1 MMGALEPIPPG
12 APRRIVVRG
21 VNWLGDAVMTTPAL
35 GRLHERFPDAEITL
49 LTPSKLKDLWTGH
62 PDLHHVMPLGVGEG
76 VLSVGRR
83 LRRGHFDLAVLFP
96 NSPRTGLEVWLGGI
110 PRRVGGAWPWRN
122 ALLTD
127 VVPQDPAAERM
138 RKRTPDE
145 IRRLVA
151 TARDPAAP
159 RRPGPSPG
167 LRSHQMHHY
176 LRLVGYLGANPAP
189 APPRLYVTPAE
200 IESVRQKF
208 GFQPGSQ
215 WLGINPGAEYGAA
228 KRWPL
233 ERFAAAAVAVHQR
246 CGCGIAVFGG
256 LADIG
261 LAEALS
267 AELATAAPTVRIL
280 AGRTSLRELLAAL
293 TLCRVVLTNDT
304 GPMHAAAAVGVPV
317 VVPFGST
324 SPELT
329 APGLPGDPRHHLL
342 GAGAPCAP
350 CFLRECP
357 VDFRCMLGIPVS
369 SVVEA
374 VVRAWA

>member
-1 MMGALEPIPPG
+1 MDDLEPIPPG
-12 APRRIVVRG
+12 GPRRIVVRG

-35 GRLHERFPDAEITL
+35 FRLRERFPDAGITL
-49 LTPSKLKDLWTGH
+49 LTPFKLKDLWTGH
-62 PDLHHVMPLGVGEG
+62 PAIHEVMPIGLGEG
-76 VLSVGRR
+76 TLSVGRR
-83 LRRGHFDLAVLFP
+83 LRRGRFDLAVLLP
-96 NSPRTGLEVWLGGI
+96 NSPRTGLEAWLGRI
-110 PRRVGGAWPWRN
+110 PRRVGGVWPWRN

-127 VVPQDPAAERM
+127 VVPQASGTLRM
-138 RKRTPDE
+138 RKRSQEE
-145 IRRLVA
+145 IRRLI
-151 TARDPAAP
+151 AAP
-159 RRPGPSPG
+159 PASDSRNSPPPSAA
-167 LRSHQMHHY
+167 RSHQMFHY
-176 LRLVGYLGANPAP
+176 LRLVGYLGANPEP
-189 APPRLYVTPAE
+189 LPPRLFVTPAD

-208 GFQPGSQ
+208 GFLPGSQ
-215 WLGINPGAEYGAA
+215 WLGVNPGAEYGAA

-261 LAEALS
+261 LAETLS

-329 APGLPGDPRHHLL
+329 APGMPGDPRNHLIR
-342 GAGAPCAP
+342 AGVPCAP

-357 VDFRCMLGIPVS
+357 VDFRCMLGITAPQVAG
-369 SVVEA
+369 A
-374 VVRAWA
+374 VLRAWQ

>member
-1 MMGALEPIPPG
+1 MTDALEPIPPG

-35 GRLHERFPDAEITL
+35 CRLRERFPDAEITL

-62 PDLHHVMPLGVGEG
+62 PDVHQVLPIGVGEG
-76 VLSVGRR
+76 VLSVARR
-83 LRRGHFDLAVLFP
+83 LRRGRFDLAVLLP
-96 NSPRTGLEVWLGGI
+96 NSPRTGVEAWLGGI
-110 PRRVGGAWPWRN
+110 PRRVGGSWPWRN

-127 VVPQDPAAERM
+127 IVPPAPEVLPM
-138 RKRTPDE
+138 RKRSPEE
-145 IRRLVA
+145 IRKLIA
-151 TARDPAAP
+151 GA
-159 RRPGPSPG
+159 PSPVSARSSG
-167 LRSHQMHHY
+167 PASGTRSHQMFHY
-176 LRLVGYLGANPAP
+176 LRLVSYLGANPEP
-189 APPRLYVTPAE
+189 AAPRLYVTPAE

-233 ERFAAAAVAVHQR
+233 ERFAAAAVAVHEQ

-261 LAEALS
+261 LAESLS

-329 APGLPGDPRHHLL
+329 APGLPGDPRHQLL
-342 GAGAPCAP
+342 RAGAPCAP
-350 CFLRECP
+350 CFLREC
-357 VDFRCMLGIPVS
+357 
-369 SVVEA
+369 
-374 VVRAWA
+374 